1 MSDVAHEHIDR
12 TDEFLERAFRELLI
26 ERGLLTQS
34 ELDAKVEFMYE
45 REGAVYGQRVVARA
59 WVDPDFRAR
68 LLDDG
73 SAAVRELGIE
83 IGALKLVA
91 VENTQ
96 DEHNLIVCTLCSCYP
111 RMLLGMAPDW
121 YKSIAYRA
129 RAVRDPRG
137 VLAEFGL
144 RVAPERTVRVHDSTA
159 EMRYLVVPL
168 RPAGSEGL
176 DESALA
182 ALVTRDS
189 MIGVAEVEASGPGER
204 SADQRRI
211 ERGAP

>member
-1 MSDVAHEHIDR
+1 MSDIAHEHIDR

-189 MIGVAEVEASGPGER
+189 MIGVAEVEAPDPGGR